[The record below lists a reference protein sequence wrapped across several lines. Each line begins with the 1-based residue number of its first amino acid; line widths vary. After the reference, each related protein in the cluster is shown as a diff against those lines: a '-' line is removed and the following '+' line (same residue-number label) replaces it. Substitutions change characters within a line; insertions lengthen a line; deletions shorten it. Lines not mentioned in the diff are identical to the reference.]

1 MLKPLSFPLAPSG
14 LVAAVTLSCSQTAA
28 PPAEAIHAELRAA
41 TTVSAPPLTPQ
52 QSGTTNRLQAVS
64 PVNDQVVWAS
74 GVGGTY
80 TVTTD
85 GGQTWRAGVVP
96 GAEALQFR
104 DVEGQ
109 SDQVA
114 YLLAAG
120 PGEQSRIYRT
130 EDGGQHW
137 ALQFENHDPNAFYDC
152 FAFWHPPPALT
163 TCHALERPCPVI
175 LTIDGRRGDSIP

>member
-120 PGEQSRIYRT
+120 AAEQPRHQPPQGGAPPG
-130 EDGGQHW
+130 G
-137 ALQFENHDPNAFYDC
+137 
-152 FAFWHPPPALT
+152 PP
-163 TCHALERPCPVI
+163 I
-175 LTIDGRRGDSIP
+175 QKQ

>member
-1 MLKPLSFPLAPSG
+1 MLQPLSFPLAASG
-14 LVAAVTLSCSQTAA
+14 LLAAVTRSCSQTPAQQ
-28 PPAEAIHAELRAA
+28 AEATPAELRAA
-41 TTVSAPPLTPQ
+41 TPASAPTLTPQ

-120 PGEQSRIYRT
+120 PREQSRIYRT
-130 EDGGQHW
+130 QDGRQHS
-137 ALQFENHDPNAFYDC
+137 ALQVQNHDPNALYDC
-152 FAFWHPPPALT
+152 L
-163 TCHALERPCPVI
+163 
-175 LTIDGRRGDSIP
+175 S